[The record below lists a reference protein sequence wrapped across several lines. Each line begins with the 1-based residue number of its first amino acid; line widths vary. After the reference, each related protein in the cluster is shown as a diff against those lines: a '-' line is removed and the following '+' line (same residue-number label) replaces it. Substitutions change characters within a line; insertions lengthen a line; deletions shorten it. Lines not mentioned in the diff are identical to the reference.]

1 MKKSELLY
9 FTSNNWTLVEDNN
22 KVKKIFKFKNFIEAF
37 LWMTEIAF
45 SAEKLDHHPDWTN
58 VYDTVTV
65 ILSTHDQGTLTEKDF
80 SLAKIM
86 DNNFDKY
93 NKKN

>member
-86 DNNFDKY
+86 DNNFDKF
-93 NKKN
+93 N

>member
-1 MKKSELLY
+1 
-9 FTSNNWTLVEDNN
+9 
-22 KVKKIFKFKNFIEAF
+22 
-37 LWMTEIAF
+37 MTEIAL

-58 VYDTVTV
+58 VYNAVTV
-65 ILSTHDQGTLTEKDF
+65 ILSTHDHGTITEKD
-80 SLAKIM
+80 SLLANIM

>member
-1 MKKSELLY
+1 MKKNGLSY
-9 FTSNNWTLVEDNN
+9 FTNNSWILVEDNN
-22 KVKKIFKFKNFIEAF
+22 KAKKIFKFKNFIEAF
-37 LWMTEIAF
+37 SWMTEIAL

-58 VYDTVTV
+58 VYNTVTV
-65 ILSTHDQGTLTEKDF
+65 FLSTHDRGTITEKDS